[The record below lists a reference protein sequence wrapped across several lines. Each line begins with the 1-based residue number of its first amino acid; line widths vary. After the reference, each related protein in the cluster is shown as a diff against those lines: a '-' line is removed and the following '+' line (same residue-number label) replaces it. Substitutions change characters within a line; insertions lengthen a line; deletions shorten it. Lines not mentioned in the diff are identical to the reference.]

1 MPTLELPL
9 QHPSLRA
16 VFGAKGIL
24 PWGEGVSSSL
34 AEATARWC
42 GSICGP
48 FSDTLHLLS
57 LLQVKARADGNLTEQ
72 PAVGKQK
79 WELELTEESLHKL
92 DLSRKCLSPDLGLSS
107 LLPPHPSHA
116 CLPWGPQSSVLL
128 LPITVET
135 PASSTREGLQPQI
148 LPMPFRLY
156 TQPPARYPLIRFKGV
171 GVGGV
176 SGSVTGLGILPI
188 YCQGC

>member
-9 QHPSLRA
+9 QHPSLRV

-48 FSDTLHLLS
+48 LSDTLHLLS
-57 LLQVKARADGNLTEQ
+57 FLCIKARADSDLTEQ

-79 WELELTEESLHKL
+79 WVVELPQTWSFLKAPFPQTWVSLPFSLHIP
-92 DLSRKCLSPDLGLSS
+92 SMHASPWS
-107 LLPPHPSHA
+107 
-116 CLPWGPQSSVLL
+116 PQSSVLFL
-128 LPITVET
+128 LITVET
-135 PASSTREGLQPQI
+135 PASLTRGGAIYPPLDPSHALQT
-148 LPMPFRLY
+148 LHSASSKMP
-156 TQPPARYPLIRFKGV
+156 
-171 GVGGV
+171 
-176 SGSVTGLGILPI
+176 SH
-188 YCQGC
+188 

>member
-1 MPTLELPL
+1 M
-9 QHPSLRA
+9 
-16 VFGAKGIL
+16 
-24 PWGEGVSSSL
+24 

-72 PAVGKQK
+72 PAVGTQK

-92 DLSRKCLSPDLGLSS
+92 DLSRKSLSPDLGLSS
-107 LLPPHPSHA
+107 LLPPHPFHA

-128 LPITVET
+128 LLVTVET
-135 PASSTREGLQPQI
+135 PASSTREGATISNPRSFPCPSDSTLSLQQDT
-148 LPMPFRLY
+148 LSLGLR
-156 TQPPARYPLIRFKGV
+156 
-171 GVGGV
+171 
-176 SGSVTGLGILPI
+176 GLGWE
-188 YCQGC
+188 GCLGQSQDWAFSPFIAKDANPPVIVI